1 MQTENHNS
9 FLNIREI
16 PFDVDNG
23 IGARARIGI
32 IVLASDHTIEYE
44 FRQCVNIPGVAF
56 YESRIPNSPD
66 ITPETLQAMEDHISD
81 RAAVIL
87 PGVQLDVIAY
97 CCTSGAMVIGENK
110 VFDRIHDGRPEA
122 KPTTPITAAF
132 SAFKALGIKRIGVLT
147 PYSDE
152 INLFMRA
159 YIENKGFSVPVFGS
173 FNEENDNR
181 AARISPHSIRNA
193 ILEIGQHDEVEG
205 VFLSCTSLRLV
216 DSVEKIEQE
225 LGKPVTSSNHAIIW
239 HSLRLAGIEKKI
251 VGYGA
256 LFRKAMQPL

>member
-87 PGVQLDVIAY
+87 PGVQLDVVAY
-97 CCTSGAMVIGENK
+97 CCTSGTMIIGENR
-110 VFDRIHDGRPEA
+110 VFEKIYTGRPEA
-122 KPTTPITAAF
+122 EPTTPITAAF

-193 ILEIGQHDEVEG
+193 ILEIGQRDEVEG

-239 HSLRLAGIEKKI
+239 HSLRLAGIEEKI

-256 LFRKAMQPL
+256 LFRKAIQR

>member
-87 PGVQLDVIAY
+87 PGVQLDVVAY
-97 CCTSGAMVIGENK
+97 CCTSGTMIIGENR
-110 VFDRIHDGRPEA
+110 VFEKIHTGRPEA
-122 KPTTPITAAF
+122 EPTTPITAAF

-216 DSVEKIEQE
+216 DSVEEIEQE

-239 HSLRLAGIEKKI
+239 HSLRLAGIEEKI
-251 VGYGA
+251 VGYGT